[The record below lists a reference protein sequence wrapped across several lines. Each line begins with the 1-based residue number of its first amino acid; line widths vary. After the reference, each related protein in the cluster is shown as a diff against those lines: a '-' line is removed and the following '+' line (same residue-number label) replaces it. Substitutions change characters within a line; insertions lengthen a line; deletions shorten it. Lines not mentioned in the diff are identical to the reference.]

1 MDQATAKP
9 AITPEMKVGALLDAY
24 PDLEVLLY
32 EIAPAFAKL
41 RNPLLRKT
49 VAKVTTLHQ
58 AARVANVELA
68 TMINRLR
75 QAVGQ
80 SRGDDLS
87 TDRDSESTTPA
98 WVDQSRVVQTF
109 DARSAIEQGEQP
121 MGRVMAELK
130 KLNRGEVYELITPF
144 VPAPLIDMAAK
155 QGYEAWSTDSGD
167 GVIHTYFRQTSK
179 R

>member
-9 AITPEMKVGALLDAY
+9 PITPEMKVAALLNAY
-24 PDLEVLLY
+24 PDLEALLY

-49 VAKVTTLHQ
+49 VAKVTTLRQ
-58 AARVANVELA
+58 AARVADVELA

-75 QAVGQ
+75 EAAGQ
-80 SRGDDLS
+80 SPGLDVSSDEHQD
-87 TDRDSESTTPA
+87 TATPGWVKDSP
-98 WVDQSRVVQTF
+98 VKQTF
-109 DARSAIEQGEQP
+109 DARSPIERGEQP

-130 KLNRGEVYELITPF
+130 KLNSGEVYELITSF

-167 GVIHTYFRQTSK
+167 GVVHTYFRRTSE

>member
-9 AITPEMKVGALLDAY
+9 TITPEMKVAALLDAY
-24 PDLEVLLY
+24 PDLEALLY
-32 EIAPAFAKL
+32 KIAPAFAKL

-49 VAKVTTLHQ
+49 VAKVTTLRQ
-58 AARVANVELA
+58 AARVADVELA
-68 TMINRLR
+68 TMINQLR
-75 QAVGQ
+75 RAVGQ
-80 SRGDDLS
+80 SPGDDLS
-87 TDRDSESTTPA
+87 TDKDSESTTPA
-98 WVDQSRVVQTF
+98 WIDQSRVVQTF

-130 KLNRGEVYELITPF
+130 KLNDGEVYELITPF

-155 QGYEAWSTDSGD
+155 QGYEAWSADSGD
-167 GVIHTYFRQTSK
+167 GVIRTYFRQRSE

>member
-9 AITPEMKVGALLDAY
+9 AITPEMKVAALLDAY
-24 PDLEVLLY
+24 PDLEALLY

-41 RNPLLRKT
+41 RNPVLRKT
-49 VAKVTTLHQ
+49 VTKVTTLRQ
-58 AARVANVELA
+58 AARVADVELP

-75 QAVGQ
+75 EAAGQ
-80 SRGDDLS
+80 SPGLDVSSD
-87 TDRDSESTTPA
+87 ESSDTATPD
-98 WVDQSRVVQTF
+98 WVENARVKQTF
-109 DARSAIEQGEQP
+109 DARSAIEQP

-130 KLNRGEVYELITPF
+130 KLNSGEVYELITPF

-155 QGYEAWSTDSGD
+155 QGYEAWSADSGD
-167 GVIHTYFRQTSK
+167 GVVRTCFRRTAE

>member
-1 MDQATAKP
+1 MNQATAKP
-9 AITPEMKVGALLDAY
+9 PITPEMKVAALLDAY
-24 PDLEVLLY
+24 PDLEALLY

-49 VAKVTTLHQ
+49 VAKVTTLRQ
-58 AARVANVELA
+58 AARVADVELA

-75 QAVGQ
+75 EAAGQ
-80 SRGDDLS
+80 TPGDDLS
-87 TDRDSESTTPA
+87 TGKDSESTTPA
-98 WVDQSRVVQTF
+98 WVEQSRVVQTF
-109 DARSAIEQGEQP
+109 DARSAIERGEQP

-130 KLNRGEVYELITPF
+130 KLNSGEVYELITPF

-167 GVIHTYFRQTSK
+167 GVAHTYFRQTSD